1 MSESSSTSSGSS
13 AGARADVGHTDGYV
27 DNNKHEVYLRG
38 VSRDFVTPPNTT
50 TKSSGAKSRGSSAG
64 KASGGRAKSADD
76 VLGDEP
82 AERSSGNSSRS
93 SSKGAP
99 IGRLPSFDPNEET
112 ELGRAT
118 KKRFGDKVGPVIH
131 AHLHIMGVDT
141 EDDLRY

>member
-1 MSESSSTSSGSS
+1 MSESSSTSCGSS
-13 AGARADVGHTDGYV
+13 AGARVDAGHTDGYV

-50 TKSSGAKSRGSSAG
+50 KSSGAKSRGSSVG
-64 KASGGRAKSADD
+64 KASGRAKSADD

-82 AERSSGNSSRS
+82 GERSSGHSSRS

-99 IGRLPSFDPNEET
+99 LGRLPSFDPNEET

-131 AHLHIMGVDT
+131 AHLHLMGVDS
-141 EDDLRY
+141 EDDLR